1 MFSKSH
7 PETILFSQALQLWIK
22 GYESL
27 LDMAKQNT
35 IHDRRLHCVVI
46 LPSGLFT
53 K

>member
-7 PETILFSQALQLWIK
+7 PETTLFSWASPWWIK

-27 LDMAKQNT
+27 LDMVKQNT
-35 IHDRRLHCVVI
+35 IHGRRPHHVVI

-53 K
+53 N